1 VNSEKSEVPL
11 LIGALLI
18 TSSIVAGGYWLYS
31 SYNNKDTTAATSS
44 ASASASPGSSSSSG
58 GAASVVASDGSSN
71 LVTSEGNNNPAFAA
85 AKEAGITAMK
95 NQEFPKAITEFDKA
109 LKIRKNAPETLI
121 YENNAAIGTKPSYTI
136 GVAVPL
142 QSDLDGSLELL
153 RGVAQAQTEIN
164 KANGINGVPLR
175 VTIVGEADKAETAV
189 AAAEIFVKDPKV
201 LGVVGHYA
209 SDSTLAAGKIYDSNK
224 LVSISAVSSSVKLT
238 GFSNFVFRTIP
249 SDYVSG
255 RALAD
260 HALKA
265 MKRQKAVIFFNS
277 ASGYSQSLKSEFAA
291 GLALGGGKVVQEFD
305 MNAAGFDGASALAQA
320 KEADVIMLAANTGTL
335 DKAMT
340 VVQANAKKLPML
352 GGDDVYAPKTLESGK
367 AQAAGLV
374 VAVPWHI
381 EAQPNGAFNKSSQ
394 QFWQASV
401 NWRTALAYDATQ
413 VFAAA
418 LKASPSPTR
427 QSVRDAMAAST
438 FKAPGAAGDVSFL
451 PSGDRSAN
459 VQLVQVA
466 PGQKSGKGFD
476 FVPIK

>member
-1 VNSEKSEVPL
+1 VNSEKNEVPL
-11 LIGALLI
+11 LIGALLA
-18 TSSIVAGGYWLYS
+18 TSALVAGGYWLYS
-31 SYNNKDTTAATSS
+31 SFSNKDTAATPSPTVV
-44 ASASASPGSSSSSG
+44 ASPGSSSSSSG
-58 GAASVVASDGSSN
+58 ETASVVTSDGSSN
-71 LVTSEGNNNPAFAA
+71 LITSEGNNNPTFAA

-95 NQEFPKAITEFDKA
+95 NKEFPKAVTEFNKA
-109 LKIRKNAPETLI
+109 LQIRKNAPETMI
-121 YENNAAIGTKPSYTI
+121 YENNAAIGEKPSYTI

-175 VTIVGEADKAETAV
+175 VTIVGEADKTETAV
-189 AAAEIFVKDPKV
+189 AAAESFVKDPKV
-201 LGVVGHYA
+201 LGVVGHYS
-209 SDSTLAAGKIYDSNK
+209 SDSTLAAGKVYDNNK
-224 LVSISAVSSSVKLT
+224 LASISAVSSSVKLT
-238 GFSNFVFRTIP
+238 NFSKYVFRTIP
-249 SDYVSG
+249 SDYVAG

-260 HALKA
+260 HALKV
-265 MKRQKAVIFFNS
+265 MKRQKAVVFFNS
-277 ASGYSQSLKSEFAA
+277 GSGYSQSLKSEFAA

-305 MNAAGFDGASALAQA
+305 MNGAGFDGAAALAQA

-367 AQAAGLV
+367 AEGEGLV

-394 QFWQASV
+394 QLWQASV

-413 VFAAA
+413 VFVAA
-418 LKASPSPTR
+418 LKASPNPTR
-427 QSVRDAMAAST
+427 QSVRDAMAANS
-438 FKAPGAAGDVSFL
+438 FKATGASGDVSFL

-459 VQLVQVA
+459 VQLVRVV
-466 PGQKSGKGFD
+466 PGKKSGKGFD
-476 FVPIK
+476 FVPVK

>member
-1 VNSEKSEVPL
+1 VNSEKNEIPVL
-11 LIGALLI
+11 VGALAI
-18 TSSIVAGGYWLYS
+18 TGTLVAGGYWLYTN
-31 SYNNKDTTAATSS
+31 YANKGGNPPSPVVS
-44 ASASASPGSSSSSG
+44 ASTNPVTGASP
-58 GAASVVASDGSSN
+58 AAVVTSAGNSN
-71 LVTSEGNNNPAFAA
+71 LIASEGGNNSAFTT
-85 AKEAGITAMK
+85 AKEAGIAAMK
-95 NQEFPKAITEFDKA
+95 NKEFPKAVTEFDKA

-121 YENNAAIGTKPSYTI
+121 YQNNAAIGEKPSYTI

-164 KANGINGVPLR
+164 KANGINGIPLR

-189 AAAEIFVKDPKV
+189 AAAEMFVKDSQV

-224 LVSISAVSSSVKLT
+224 LVTISAVSSSVKLT
-238 GFSNFVFRTIP
+238 QFSPYVFRTIP

-260 HALKA
+260 HTLKV

-291 GLALGGGKVVQEFD
+291 GLALGGGKAVQEFD
-305 MNAAGFDGASALAQA
+305 MNAAGFDAATALKQA
-320 KEADVIMLAANTGTL
+320 PEADVIVLAANTGTL
-335 DKAMT
+335 DKALA
-340 VVQANAKKLPML
+340 VVQANGKKLPMV
-352 GGDDVYAPKTLESGK
+352 GGDDVYAPKTLASGK

-374 VAVPWHI
+374 VAVPWHVD
-381 EAQPNGAFNKSSQ
+381 ANPHGVFNKSSQ

-413 VFAAA
+413 VFATA
-418 LKASPSPTR
+418 LKTTPNPTR
-427 QSVRDAMAAST
+427 QSVRDAISASG
-438 FKAPGAAGDVSFL
+438 FKASGASGDVSFL

-459 VQLVQVA
+459 VQLVKVA
-466 PGQKSGKGFD
+466 PGQKSGQGFD